1 MISYYSQVIL
11 SERNWFLDQII
22 KIVYNEGCNSLDLH
36 GQDRVSSF
44 SVNSFFKESAPL
56 MVRSGQIACESTL
69 IFRPFCRGGG
79 NFHCTLL
86 NGQLVMPNCL
96 SQVMISHLDTA
107 SVQQVTYFQRGY
119 SICKFGQ
126 FSCCPCL
133 DSPKIYVLKRF

>member
-1 MISYYSQVIL
+1 MISFYSQVIL
-11 SERNWFLDQII
+11 SERDWFSDQII

-44 SVNSFFKESAPL
+44 SVNSFFKVSAPL

-107 SVQQVTYFQRGY
+107 SVHIFNGGTVYVNLVNFHAAHVW
-119 SICKFGQ
+119 I
-126 FSCCPCL
+126 
-133 DSPKIYVLKRF
+133 VLKSMY